1 MITFSLLVIEHP
13 LNNTERE
20 KRFCLVHEI
29 DDRCELL
36 FCLRSVETM
45 QCMTN
50 LCKRRGWWLPGGG
63 VDDGSVARFFV
74 CLQENDANFDQV
86 KAPPKEALVKLAKK
100 RVSAKLT
107 AV

>member
-1 MITFSLLVIEHP
+1 MITFSLLVIEYP
-13 LNNTERE
+13 LNTERE

-45 QCMTN
+45 QYMTN

-63 VDDGSVARFFV
+63 VDDGIVMARFFV
-74 CLQENDANFDQV
+74 CLQENDASFDQA
-86 KAPPKEALVKLAKK
+86 KALPKEALVKLAKK